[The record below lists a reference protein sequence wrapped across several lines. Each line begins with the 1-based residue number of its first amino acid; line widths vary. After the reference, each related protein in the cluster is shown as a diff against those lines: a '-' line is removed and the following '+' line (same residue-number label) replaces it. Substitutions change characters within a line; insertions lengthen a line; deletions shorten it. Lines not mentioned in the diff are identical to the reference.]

1 MIGTMAAV
9 GLGAWALAA
18 LLEALI
24 LRQRPAGTGPA
35 GLVGRLLAFG
45 WLYGFWL
52 ALWGEPARA
61 AFGALCT
68 IGVMAGLSVGKRLI
82 LGEPLAFSDLGLVP
96 LVLRFP
102 RLYLLEGAR
111 LWLFRGIVLGCVALV
126 VLTQPADPALSPA
139 LRLAILA
146 GTAALVAALPRL
158 AASDPVAAALRARL
172 PRPDADRSIRRFG
185 LLLWMLLGWLR
196 WAGDRRRA
204 GAAAPH
210 DGPDAPLGPDLVVV
224 VQLESFVDP
233 VRAFGAAE
241 PLPGL
246 ARARARAL
254 AQGPLAVPA
263 YGAFTM
269 RTEHAVLT
277 GLSDEELGF
286 RRLDPYLARRGPA
299 PPTLATRLAAAGWHT
314 LFMHPFPARFFGRDR
329 VVPRL
334 GFAESHFLDRFAA
347 CRRIGPYVSDVAFAE
362 RIVAEAAA
370 SRAPTLI
377 AAVTMENHGPFSPH
391 RGIGPTEDAAQH
403 GFHLRNTDA
412 AIDVLVE
419 GLDALPRRVLLCLW
433 GDHPPIL
440 KRFPAGPPP
449 VTDYAVL
456 LLGQAVST
464 EPGRPAGP
472 DRPLS
477 ADALGRLLQRLVT
490 PVEAGRPA

>member
-1 MIGTMAAV
+1 MIGTVAAV
-9 GLGAWALAA
+9 GFGAWALAV
-18 LLEALI
+18 LLEGLI
-24 LRQRPAGTGPA
+24 LRQRPGRPSAA
-35 GLVGRLLAFG
+35 GLAGRLLAFG

-52 ALWGEPARA
+52 SLWGEPGRA

-68 IGVMAGLSVGKRLI
+68 IGVMAGISTAKRLI

-102 RLYLLEGAR
+102 RLYLLEGAG
-111 LWLFRGIVLGCVALV
+111 LWIFRAVVLGCVALV
-126 VLTQPADPALSPA
+126 VLTQPSVPALSA
-139 LRLAILA
+139 VQRIAVLA
-146 GTAALVAALPRL
+146 GTALLLLGLPRL
-158 AASDPVAAALRARL
+158 AAIGPLAAALRARL
-172 PRPDADRSIRRFG
+172 PRPDADRSIRRHG
-185 LLLWMLLGWLR
+185 LLLWMILGWLR
-196 WAGDRRRA
+196 WAGDRTRA
-204 GAAAPH
+204 GAALPH

-254 AQGPLAVPA
+254 AHGPLAVPA

-299 PPTLATRLAAAGWHT
+299 PPTLATRLAATGWHT

-334 GFAESHFLDRFAA
+334 GFAESHFLDRFAE
-347 CRRIGPYVSDVAFAE
+347 CRRIGPYVSDVDFAR

-370 SRAPTLI
+370 SRRPTLI

-419 GLDALPRRVLLCLW
+419 GLAALPRRVLLCLW

-440 KRFPAGPPP
+440 KGFPAGPPP

-456 LLGQAVST
+456 LLGKDT
-464 EPGRPAGP
+464 PPAAP
-472 DRPLS
+472 SPARPLS
-477 ADALGRLLQRLVT
+477 ADALGRLLQRLVS
-490 PVEAGRPA
+490 PAEAGSSA